1 MQAQALSCGA
11 RSQTAEVSQ
20 VPSGWIELGRVGAPW
35 GIKGWV
41 HVDSYTD
48 PPDGILEYR
57 RWMLRLGSGER
68 VSHRIAEGHPH
79 SDRIV
84 ARLEG
89 IEDRDR
95 AAALTGAVIE
105 VDRAELP
112 PTGEREYY
120 QADLIGL
127 PVRNLEGVA
136 LGKVD
141 YFVESP
147 TGPMMIVKGEREY
160 WIPAVPQHLKK
171 VDLAAGSIEVD
182 WPVEPLG

>member
-1 MQAQALSCGA
+1 L
-11 RSQTAEVSQ
+11 
-20 VPSGWIELGRVGAPW
+20 PSGWIELGRIGAPW
-35 GIKGWV
+35 GVKGWV

-57 RWMLRLGSGER
+57 QWMLRLGSGER

-89 IEDRDR
+89 IDDRDR

-141 YFVESP
+141 SFVESP

-182 WPVEPLG
+182 WPA

>member
-1 MQAQALSCGA
+1 
-11 RSQTAEVSQ
+11 
-20 VPSGWIELGRVGAPW
+20 VPSGWIQLGRVGAPW
-35 GIKGWV
+35 GVKGWV
-41 HVDSYTD
+41 HIDSYTD

-127 PVRNLEGVA
+127 PVRNLEGVD
-136 LGKVD
+136 LGKVG
-141 YFVESP
+141 YFLETP
-147 TGPMMIVKGEREY
+147 TGPMMVVQGEREY
-160 WIPAVPQHLKK
+160 WIPAVPKHLSK
-171 VDLAAGSIEVD
+171 VDLVAGLIRVD
-182 WPVEPLG
+182 WSAEPPG

>member
-1 MQAQALSCGA
+1 V
-11 RSQTAEVSQ
+11 AE

-35 GIKGWV
+35 GVKGWV

-57 RWMLRLGSGER
+57 QWALRLGSGER
-68 VSHRIAEGHPH
+68 VTHRLIEGHPH
-79 SDRIV
+79 TERLV

-89 IEDRDR
+89 IEDRER
-95 AAALTGAVIE
+95 AAMLTGAVIE

-127 PVRNLEGVA
+127 PVRNLEGA
-136 LGKVD
+136 ELGVLRHFLD
-141 YFVESP
+141 SP
-147 TGPMMIVKGEREY
+147 TGPMMVVQGERDY
-160 WIPAVPQHLKK
+160 WIPAVPRHLSK
-171 VDLAAGSIEVD
+171 VDLAARLILVD
-182 WPVEPLG
+182 WPKEI

>member
-1 MQAQALSCGA
+1 M
-11 RSQTAEVSQ
+11 
-20 VPSGWIELGRVGAPW
+20 GWIELGRVGAPW
-35 GIKGWV
+35 GVKGWI

-48 PPDGILEYR
+48 PPDGILGYR
-57 RWMLRLGSGER
+57 QWALRLGSGER
-68 VSHRIAEGHPH
+68 ITRRLLEGRPH
-79 SDRIV
+79 SDRLV

-127 PVRNLEGVA
+127 PVRNRQGVE
-136 LGKVD
+136 LGKVG
-141 YFVESP
+141 YFVDTP
-147 TGPMMIVKGEREY
+147 TGPMVVVQGEREY
-160 WIPAVPQHLKK
+160 CVPAVPKHLSK
-171 VDLAAGSIEVD
+171 VDLAAGLILVD
-182 WPVEPLG
+182 WPLDED

>member
-1 MQAQALSCGA
+1 MSTRTPTRPMGSWNTSSGCCGSA
-11 RSQTAEVSQ
+11 RA
-20 VPSGWIELGRVGAPW
+20 SGLP
-35 GIKGWV
+35 
-41 HVDSYTD
+41 T
-48 PPDGILEYR
+48 
-57 RWMLRLGSGER
+57 
-68 VSHRIAEGHPH
+68 RIAEGHPH

-127 PVRNLEGVA
+127 PVRNLEGVE

-160 WIPAVPQHLKK
+160 WIPAVPQHLSK
-171 VDLAAGSIEVD
+171 VDLAAGLILVD
-182 WPVEPLG
+182 WPAEPLG